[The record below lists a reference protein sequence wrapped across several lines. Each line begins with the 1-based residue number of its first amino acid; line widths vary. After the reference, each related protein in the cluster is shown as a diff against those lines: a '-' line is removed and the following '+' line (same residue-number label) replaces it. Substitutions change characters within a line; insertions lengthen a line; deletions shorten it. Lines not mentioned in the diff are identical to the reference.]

1 MIDNFFSQ
9 YFFVILKLRRDIGL
23 FNMLHREEGDGSLL
37 FDWMRIVDKYII
49 YSEHAKAGEW
59 IKHLNGCS
67 VCDFS

>member
-1 MIDNFFSQ
+1 
-9 YFFVILKLRRDIGL
+9 
-23 FNMLHREEGDGSLL
+23 MLHREEGDGSLL

-59 IKHLNGCS
+59 IKQNGCS

>member
-1 MIDNFFSQ
+1 
-9 YFFVILKLRRDIGL
+9 
-23 FNMLHREEGDGSLL
+23 MLQWEEGDGSLL

-67 VCDFS
+67 VCDFSWDVDTVYI